1 MSARRNA
8 SMCLLGYLS
17 YPFWVLYYST
27 CMSMT
32 WLKDSQLD
40 LGPINMR
47 TMLRFILSA
56 NHLSFTTVKQKRRFR
71 WNSCPSGHRKV
82 TWGSHLRGLR
92 YWYGSFNYPH
102 DTNLWTRRILHQ
114 SLYKWKG
121 ILRVSSFCYLGTEV
135 HENFNWMTEVNSSCY
150 GTLYWRSW
158 ITLTLIMAENA
169 QSVLFCQRSITVSLS
184 VILYQFI
191 LLWDLKYYS

>member
-1 MSARRNA
+1 
-8 SMCLLGYLS
+8 
-17 YPFWVLYYST
+17 
-27 CMSMT
+27 
-32 WLKDSQLD
+32 
-40 LGPINMR
+40 MR

-56 NHLSFTTVKQKRRFR
+56 NHLSFTIVKQRRRFL

-82 TWGSHLRGLR
+82 TSGSPLRGLR
-92 YWYGSFNYPH
+92 YCYGSLNYPD

-114 SLYKWKG
+114 SLYKWKV
-121 ILRVSSFCYLGTEV
+121 ILRVSTFCYLGTEEHV
-135 HENFNWMTEVNSSCY
+135 NLNWMTEVNSSCY

-158 ITLTLIMAENA
+158 ITLILMMAENN

-191 LLWDLKYYS
+191 FLRDLNYYS